1 MIHPKILIFYIFIDI
16 FFYGGVVV
24 ISNYENLGI
33 INIDTGE
40 VKELGHGIFTSEK
53 VLEQRRNYFKKQ
65 EEFKLINSMYKSYG
79 NFSWLIFKYCEEL
92 FPNMKLGHLTRLL
105 YLSTFITYDGILKTC
120 DKVYMT
126 KTNMNNVLKLSTKQF
141 YEFYNEMIDNNIII
155 EDKNKDCLFINTDFF
170 FKGNINGKSRYN
182 NLIRLNHETI
192 RKLYRNTPVSKH
204 KSLAYVFKLIPYINK
219 EYNVLCENPL
229 EEDIDRLILLNKTS
243 DIARICN
250 YSESKSKRL
259 YDEISKITLDNHPV
273 IKIYQDV
280 ISKDIRI
287 FANPKCYYAGSD
299 YGKVRV
305 LGAFY

>member
-1 MIHPKILIFYIFIDI
+1 MKGNLLI
-16 FFYGGVVV
+16 V
-24 ISNYENLGI
+24 NAE
-33 INIDTGE
+33 TGE
-40 VKELGHGIFTSEK
+40 FKELGCGRFISEE

-65 EEFKLINSMYKSYG
+65 EEFKLINSIHKSYG

-105 YLSTFITYDGILKTC
+105 YLSTFITYEGILKTC

-126 KTNMNNVLKLSTKQF
+126 KVNMNNVLRLSNKQF
-141 YEFYNEMIDNNIII
+141 YEFYNEIITNNIII
-155 EDKNKDCLFINTDFF
+155 EDKERDCLFINTDFF
-170 FKGNINGKSRYN
+170 FKGNINDKSRYN

-204 KSLAYVFKLIPYINK
+204 KSLSYVFKLIPYINK
-219 EYNVLCENPL
+219 EYNILCENPL

-250 YSESKSKRL
+250 YSVSKAKRL
-259 YDEISKITLDNHPV
+259 YEDISEIKLNNQPV
-273 IKIYQDV
+273 IKIYQDYNT
-280 ISKDIRI
+280 KQLRI

-299 YGKVRV
+299 FKKVQV
-305 LGAFY
+305 LGAF